1 MSALLQPGQAP
12 GARPPAES
20 PPDAVGTS
28 GSRLAVRRFARN
40 RLAVAGLAVVVL
52 FILFCFVGPSLYPTD
67 QTHTTLSQV
76 NLAPSAKH
84 LLGTDAV
91 GHDELGRLMYGGKVS
106 LLVGLAAGI
115 LATVIGTLWGAAA
128 GYAGGWIDAVMMRVV
143 DAGIAIPALFIL
155 LVVSAISTPD
165 TFGLIIILGCVS
177 WLVPSRLIRAE
188 TLTLKSRDYVQTLRA
203 IGGTHTRA
211 VTRHILPNSVSTIIV
226 AATFRVADAILL
238 IAYVSYLGLGVQP
251 PATDWGGMLSA
262 GLTAAYSG
270 RWWLILP
277 PGLAIILVVCAF
289 NAIGDG
295 LRDAFDARGRG

>member
-1 MSALLQPGQAP
+1 MSAVLQSGQLPGGGP
-12 GARPPAES
+12 SGDG
-20 PPDAVGTS
+20 PPDAVGAV
-28 GSRLAVRRFARN
+28 GLRLVARRFARN

-52 FILFCFVGPSLYPTD
+52 FFLFCFAGPLLYPTD
-67 QTHTTLSQV
+67 QTHTALSQV
-76 NLAPSAKH
+76 NLAPGAGH

-91 GHDELGRLMYGGKVS
+91 GHDELGRLMFGGKVS
-106 LLVGLAAGI
+106 LLVGLASGI

-128 GYAGGWIDAVMMRVV
+128 GYAGGWVDAVMMRVV

-155 LVVSAISTPD
+155 LVVSAISTPGV
-165 TFGLIIILGCVS
+165 FGLIVILGLVS

-188 TLTLKSRDYVQTLRA
+188 TLTLKNRDYVQTLRA

-211 VTRHILPNSVSTIIV
+211 ISRHILPNSVSTIVV
-226 AATFRVADAILL
+226 AATFQVADAILL
-238 IAYVSYLGLGVQP
+238 VAYVSYLGLGLQP

-262 GLTAAYSG
+262 GLTATYSG

-277 PGLAIILVVCAF
+277 PGLAVILVVCAF

-295 LRDAFDARGRG
+295 LRDAFDVRGRG